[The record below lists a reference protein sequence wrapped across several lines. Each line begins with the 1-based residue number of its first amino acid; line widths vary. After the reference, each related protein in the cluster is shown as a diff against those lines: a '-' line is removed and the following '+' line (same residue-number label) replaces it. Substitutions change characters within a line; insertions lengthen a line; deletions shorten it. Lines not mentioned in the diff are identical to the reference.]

1 MGITKINNTA
11 VSSILRI
18 NNIATTSIS
27 KINNIDLGAGSGII
41 TSGLVNRYIPAN
53 YSGTGNF
60 LDEVG
65 SLDIT
70 ISGATYNSSTPAH
83 FDFDGVNDY
92 GRTGTFTWSPT
103 DISLGW
109 WINADAAGKTQ
120 VICGLRGTSSLQGL
134 FHYLKI
140 DGGMNWFWMNSS
152 SQAKQAT
159 WTTSFP
165 LNEWVYLTIS
175 RTNSTGAINA
185 YLGRA
190 STGMVQ
196 VVTNATGNS
205 TSALTARL
213 IYGDISYDFNGS
225 LGEYQHYDTI
235 LSTAEWTQNFNA
247 TKAYYGL

>member
-103 DISLGW
+103 DISFGW
-109 WINADAAGKTQ
+109 WINADAA
-120 VICGLRGTSSLQGL
+120 
-134 FHYLKI
+134 
-140 DGGMNWFWMNSS
+140 
-152 SQAKQAT
+152 QAKQAT
-159 WTTSFP
+159 WTSSFP